1 MYCTFNIVIFIV
13 IIILVVSANIN
24 VSNKDG
30 FLDSYHR
37 CISQGYSSNFCLKEP
52 V

>member
-1 MYCTFNIVIFIV
+1 MYSRFNIVIFLV
-13 IIILVVSANIN
+13 IILLVISHKKF
-24 VSNKDG
+24 SNKDG

-37 CISQGYSSNFCLKEP
+37 CINQGYSNNFCLNEP